1 MSVLA
6 RFVNDTRGN
15 FSVLTAVLIIP
26 LVISAGGAVDFS
38 RTVAAKTKLQAA
50 VDSAA
55 LILAHDARNSTV
67 PQLQARAEE
76 LVGQMF
82 GASTGG
88 LASLKSV
95 TLTRNDKT
103 IRIAAAAQAPT
114 SALKMAG
121 MSAMDM
127 NVASESAYGTRKI
140 EVALVLDNT
149 GSMAGAKI
157 TELRKAAKNL
167 VTTLQGVQTDPG
179 SVKIGLVPF
188 TTQVRFDTTLK
199 DSAWL
204 DFATYG
210 VAKASW
216 GGCVTDRSQPYDVTD
231 AGPAL
236 VPAVNC
242 AAGTLSRVVPLSTNF
257 DALRTSIDGMTAG
270 GNTNITIGLSWG
282 MAALSTA
289 EPLAGAAP
297 DGSPDVEKFMIVLT
311 DGDNTQNRWST
322 SKVSIDNRTRAACD
336 TAKTASRG
344 IKLYTIRVLDGD
356 ANLLRDC
363 ASNASM
369 FYDVKA
375 ASDLDA
381 VFRKIAQEIAAIRI
395 TS

>member
-1 MSVLA
+1 MSALA
-6 RFVNDTRGN
+6 RFVKDTRGN
-15 FSVLTAVLIIP
+15 FGVLTAVMMIP
-26 LVISAGGAVDFS
+26 LAIGAGGAVDYS

-55 LILAHDARNSTV
+55 LTLAHDARNKTV
-67 PQLQARAEE
+67 AQLQARAEE
-76 LVGQMF
+76 LIGQTF
-82 GASTGG
+82 GASTGS
-88 LASLKSV
+88 LALPKSV

-103 IRIAAAAQAPT
+103 IRIVASAQAPT
-114 SALKMAG
+114 TTLKMAG
-121 MSAMDM
+121 MSAMDI
-127 NVASESAYGTRKI
+127 NVASESAYGIRKI

-149 GSMAGAKI
+149 GSMFGAKI

-167 VTTLQGVQTDPG
+167 VTTLQAVQTDVG

-188 TTQVRFDTTLK
+188 TTQVRFDTALK
-199 DSAWL
+199 GQAWL

-210 VAKASW
+210 IAKASW
-216 GGCVTDRSQPYDVTD
+216 GGCVTDRNQPSDVTD

-242 AAGTLSRVVPLSTNF
+242 AAGTLSRIVPLSTNF

-270 GNTNITIGLSWG
+270 GNTNITIGLAWG
-282 MAALSTA
+282 MAALSNA

-297 DGSPDVEKFMIVLT
+297 DGSPDVEKFMIMLT

-322 SKVSIDNRTRAACD
+322 SKVTIDNRSRAACD

-344 IKLYTIRVLDGD
+344 IKLYTIRVIDGD

-363 ASNASM
+363 ASSPSM

-375 ASDLDA
+375 ANELDA

>member
-6 RFVNDTRGN
+6 RFVKDTRGN
-15 FSVLTAVLIIP
+15 FGVITAVMMVP
-26 LVISAGGAVDFS
+26 LAIGAGGAVDYS

-55 LILAHDARNSTV
+55 LILAHDARTSTL
-67 PQLQARAEE
+67 PQLQARAET
-76 LVGQMF
+76 LVTQMF
-82 GASTGG
+82 GSSTTGI
-88 LASLKSV
+88 ASLKSV
-95 TLTRNDKT
+95 ALTRNDKT
-103 IRIAAAAQAPT
+103 IRIVAAAQAPT
-114 SALKMAG
+114 TTLKMAG

-149 GSMAGAKI
+149 GSMAGTKI

-167 VTTLQGVQTDPG
+167 VTTLQGVQTDAG

-188 TTQVRFDTTLK
+188 TTQVRLDTAMK
-199 DSAWL
+199 DQAWL

-216 GGCVTDRSQPYDVTD
+216 GGCVTDRNQPFDVTD
-231 AGPAL
+231 AGAAL

-242 AAGTLSRVVPLSTNF
+242 AAGTLARVVPLSTNF

-282 MAALSTA
+282 MAALSNA
-289 EPLAGAAP
+289 EPLTGAAP
-297 DGSPDVEKFMIVLT
+297 DGSADVEKFMIVLT

-322 SKVSIDNRTRAACD
+322 SKVTIDNRTRAACD

-344 IKLYTIRVLDGD
+344 IKLYTIRVIDGD

-363 ASNASM
+363 ASNTSM
-369 FYDVKA
+369 FYDVKQ

>member
-6 RFVNDTRGN
+6 RFVKDTRGN
-15 FSVLTAVLIIP
+15 FSVLTAVMMIP
-26 LVISAGGAVDFS
+26 LAIGAGGAVDYS

-55 LILAHDARNSTV
+55 LTLAHDARSKTV
-67 PQLQARAEE
+67 AQLQARAEE
-76 LVGQMF
+76 LIGQTF
-82 GASTGG
+82 GSSSGT

-103 IRIAAAAQAPT
+103 IRIVASAQAPT
-114 SALKMAG
+114 TTLKMAG
-121 MSAMDM
+121 MSVMDM
-127 NVASESAYGTRKI
+127 NVASESAYGIRKI

-149 GSMAGAKI
+149 GSMSGTKI
-157 TELRKAAKNL
+157 VELRKAAKNL
-167 VTTLQGVQTDPG
+167 VTTLQGVQTDVG
-179 SVKIGLVPF
+179 SVKISLVPF
-188 TTQVRFDTTLK
+188 TTQVRFDTALK
-199 DSAWL
+199 DQAWL

-216 GGCVTDRSQPYDVTD
+216 GGCVTDRNQPSDTTD

-242 AAGTLSRVVPLSTNF
+242 AAGTLSRIVPLSTNF
-257 DALRTSIDGMTAG
+257 DALRTAIDGMTAG
-270 GNTNITIGLSWG
+270 GNTNITIGLAWG
-282 MAALSTA
+282 MAALSNA

-297 DGSPDVEKFMIVLT
+297 DGSPDVEKFMIMLT

-322 SKVSIDNRTRAACD
+322 SKVTIDNRTRAACD
-336 TAKTASRG
+336 AAKTPSRG
-344 IKLYTIRVLDGD
+344 IKLYTIRVIDGD
-356 ANLLRDC
+356 ANLLRGC
-363 ASNASM
+363 ASSPSM

-375 ASDLDA
+375 ANDLDA